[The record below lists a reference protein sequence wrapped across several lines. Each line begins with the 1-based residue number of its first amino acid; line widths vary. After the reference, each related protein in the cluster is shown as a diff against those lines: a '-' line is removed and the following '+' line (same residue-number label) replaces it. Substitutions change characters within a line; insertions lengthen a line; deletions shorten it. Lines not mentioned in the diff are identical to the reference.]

1 MRLVVPALLVVALS
15 GCTHTYSLAPAA
27 YPLISER
34 AERRAATVTLRGS
47 GPLTAQGLLIDR
59 DSTSWLE
66 FGSGRRRVVAT
77 ADVERVSLRDRGQG
91 AFEGFALGAAA
102 GAALGAAVAATAYR
116 EGEADIVFGGR
127 GKFAGVIGVLV
138 GAVGGGVGVI
148 VGGRRGTTNVYRAPE
163 RPAE

>member
-1 MRLVVPALLVVALS
+1 MRLVVPALFVVALS
-15 GCTHTYSLAPAA
+15 GCTHTISLAPAA

-66 FGSGRRRVVAT
+66 FGLGRRRVVAT

-102 GAALGAAVAATAYR
+102 GAALGAAVR
-116 EGEADIVFGGR
+116 GDGLPGGGGR
-127 GKFAGVIGVLV
+127 HHLRGPREVRRGYRGTRRRRR
-138 GAVGGGVGVI
+138 GR
-148 VGGRRGTTNVYRAPE
+148 GGRNRGRQAGND
-163 RPAE
+163 